1 MVNKDFSQYLD
12 VLELD
17 VWVPR
22 AQTRSETCLGAP
34 MTREQTIENSD
45 WQQLEDAV
53 KNCTACPLH
62 RTRKQAVFG
71 VGNRKSDLFIVG
83 EAPGANEDKQGE
95 PFVGRAGQLLTAMLR
110 AIGLDRSDVYIANV
124 LKSRPPSNRDPTPE
138 EVKACT
144 PYLLRQIN
152 LVQPKLILAVGRV
165 AAQYL
170 LQENRAMME
179 LRNRLLTFSLPG
191 ASHTIPLIVTY
202 HPAYLLRSPKEKAKA
217 WQDMIFL
224 AKQLKLKRTK

>member
-1 MVNKDFSQYLD
+1 MTNKDFSQYLD

-22 AQTRSETCLGAP
+22 AQTHSETCLEAP
-34 MTREQTIENSD
+34 MTREQKIGNSN

-62 RTRKQAVFG
+62 RTRTQAVFG
-71 VGNRKSDLFIVG
+71 VGNRQADLFVVG

-110 AIGLDRSDVYIANV
+110 AIGLGRSDVYIANV

-138 EVKACT
+138 EIKACT
-144 PYLLRQIN
+144 PYLLRQIS

-191 ASHTIPLIVTY
+191 TSHTIPLIVTY

-224 AKQLKLKRTK
+224 AKQLKRTK